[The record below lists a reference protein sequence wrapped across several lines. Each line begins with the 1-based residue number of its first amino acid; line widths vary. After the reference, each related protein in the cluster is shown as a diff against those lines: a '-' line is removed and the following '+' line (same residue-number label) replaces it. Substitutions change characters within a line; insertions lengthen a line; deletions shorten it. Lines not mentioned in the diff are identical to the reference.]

1 MYLIDLEFGEV
12 LGKIITSEDVSEAYT
27 SVELR
32 LKTSKTTRDRLI
44 SLLEKTN
51 DDKEKIN
58 LLREIQ
64 RLNEQIDRME
74 AQMRTLKNLL
84 IFRVLVWS

>member
-1 MYLIDLEFGEV
+1 MFQRPTPPWNCV
-12 LGKIITSEDVSEAYT
+12 LSIQDNT
-27 SVELR
+27 
-32 LKTSKTTRDRLI
+32 DRLI

-74 AQMRTLKNLL
+74 AQMQGLKNLADFSSISVEL
-84 IFRVLVWS
+84 SSKKS